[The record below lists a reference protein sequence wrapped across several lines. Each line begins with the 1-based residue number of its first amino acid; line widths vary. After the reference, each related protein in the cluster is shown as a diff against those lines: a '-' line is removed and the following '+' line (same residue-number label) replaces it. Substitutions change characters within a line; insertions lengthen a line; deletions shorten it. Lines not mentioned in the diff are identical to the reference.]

1 MGRWLQHEL
10 SHGETVVKLGPE
22 DDVTDAGNI
31 YHAQKYASLVDH
43 WQEVVVAA
51 AYLSHEFAHR
61 QIGMNGMIVFLDDT
75 LHAHQRE
82 GRTVDVMS
90 EQFALSCQSQG
101 VDAVALEDADSEV

>member
-1 MGRWLQHEL
+1 M
-10 SHGETVVKLGPE
+10 
-22 DDVTDAGNI
+22 TDAGNI
-31 YHAQKYASLVDH
+31 YHSQEYTSLVDH

-61 QIGMNGMIVFLDDT
+61 QIGMNGMIVFLNDT

-90 EQFALSCQSQG
+90 EQLALSCQSQG
-101 VDAVALEDADSEV
+101 VDAVALEDADGEV

>member
-1 MGRWLQHEL
+1 M
-10 SHGETVVKLGPE
+10 
-22 DDVTDAGNI
+22 TDAGDI
-31 YHAQKYASLVDH
+31 YHAQKYTSLVDH

-90 EQFALSCQSQG
+90 EQLALSCQSQG
-101 VDAVALEDADSEV
+101 VDAVALEDADGEV